1 MSRGVYW
8 VWEEHLCKRLI
19 CEMLISLLSFLFDL
33 QFVFSMMQRFHH
45 LSFATVVCW
54 LILFFVDWNFFS
66 RPVASPRMFFFV
78 SSPLKGEVSL
88 FFETFYFCRLVAYPI
103 IISLFTFT
111 VPSVWD
117 HFFCVSMSTTRTSL
131 LIFSWVLQ
139 CHLISSSFAFLR
151 NCLWSIGLCLKTYV
165 SSYLKHKCCFPWF
178 FAILSKLP
186 AAG

>member
-8 VWEEHLCKRLI
+8 VWEEHLCNALI

-88 FFETFYFCRLVAYPI
+88 FFETFYFCELVAYPI
-103 IISLFTFT
+103 IISLFTFR

-117 HFFCVSMSTTRTSL
+117 HFFCVSMSTTRTSPL
-131 LIFSWVLQ
+131 LIFSLSFTM
-139 CHLISSSFAFLR
+139 SSDFIIFCILAELFVKHWFVFE
-151 NCLWSIGLCLKTYV
+151 NLCFKLLK
-165 SSYLKHKCCFPWF
+165 
-178 FAILSKLP
+178 A
-186 AAG
+186 

>member
-8 VWEEHLCKRLI
+8 VWEEHLCNALI

-88 FFETFYFCRLVAYPI
+88 FFETFYFCELVAYPI
-103 IISLFTFT
+103 IISLFTFR

-117 HFFCVSMSTTRTSL
+117 HFFCVSMSTTRTSPL
-131 LIFSWVLQ
+131 LIFSLSFTMSSDFIIFCILAELFVKHWFVFE
-139 CHLISSSFAFLR
+139 HLCFKL
-151 NCLWSIGLCLKTYV
+151 LK
-165 SSYLKHKCCFPWF
+165 
-178 FAILSKLP
+178 A
-186 AAG
+186 